1 MICFLI
7 DFRFFISEHF
17 QITITQPF
25 KTKEW
30 KWKDKKIFNFFGEF
44 LDFCNLSI
52 LSSKMAEGDIILL
65 QTIKKLFPE
74 NEENFTKLGDFTTDF
89 VLEVTAKLLNVIH
102 SPDKPF
108 KNVKPPS
115 TYLLKV
121 S

>member
-1 MICFLI
+1 M
-7 DFRFFISEHF
+7 
-17 QITITQPF
+17 
-25 KTKEW
+25 
-30 KWKDKKIFNFFGEF
+30 
-44 LDFCNLSI
+44 SI

-74 NEENFTKLGDFTTDF
+74 NEEHFTKLGDFTTDF

-121 S
+121 N

>member
-1 MICFLI
+1 M
-7 DFRFFISEHF
+7 
-17 QITITQPF
+17 
-25 KTKEW
+25 
-30 KWKDKKIFNFFGEF
+30 
-44 LDFCNLSI
+44 SI
-52 LSSKMAEGDIILL
+52 LSPKMAEGDIILL

-115 TYLLKV
+115 TYLLSNYARSFVFNPEMFTNGPNVFKV
-121 S
+121 LN

>member
-1 MICFLI
+1 M
-7 DFRFFISEHF
+7 
-17 QITITQPF
+17 P
-25 KTKEW
+25 
-30 KWKDKKIFNFFGEF
+30 
-44 LDFCNLSI
+44 I

-102 SPDKPF
+102 SPDEPF

-115 TYLLKV
+115 KQARI
-121 S
+121 

>member
-1 MICFLI
+1 MRKYGMYLQVGQASGTI
-7 DFRFFISEHF
+7 DF
-17 QITITQPF
+17 
-25 KTKEW
+25 KV
-30 KWKDKKIFNFFGEF
+30 NFFGEF

-74 NEENFTKLGDFTTDF
+74 NEEHFTKLGDFTTDF

-102 SPDKPF
+102 SPNKPF

-115 TYLLKV
+115 TYLLTI
-121 S
+121 